1 MNTYENAVPKPLKFL
16 ISDGKM
22 IDDAGNVIA
31 ESETLKDLYTKW
43 NPEVKKY
50 LLSDG
55 SVVDENNNLIVKNDY
70 YKRVYE
76 QADPKI
82 AKYLHADGTIDEN
95 AGGGSG
101 ANLENNKTVTI
112 TENGTVEIT
121 PSAGYDGMKKVTA
134 EVSVSGGAGDNQ
146 IFGDLEYNGASGSSI
161 TDSDCDGSWFHALV
175 FDNYVVENPETHEEY
190 TVNGIYIPEKY
201 AYIDGSTFGVSS
213 LSLTSTQ
220 MNYLLNQIN
229 TKFGTSFSAGDV
241 GTEVPL
247 FGEKVNNLSFCMFD
261 PSYIPYLISS
271 LHKSGKAYAVFVY
284 NKWYNLSSPNANTF
298 AMTVMHTF

>member
-43 NPEVKKY
+43 NPEIKKY

-70 YKRVYE
+70 YKKMYE

-101 ANLENNKTVTI
+101 ANLENNKTVSI

-146 IFGDLEYNGASGSSI
+146 IFGDLYHNSDSGSTI
-161 TDSDCDGSWFHALV
+161 TQSECNGSWFHAIV
-175 FDNYVVENPETHEEY
+175 FDNYVIESPDAQESY
-190 TVNGIYIPEKY
+190 TLNGICIPEKY
-201 AYIDGSTFGVSS
+201 GYIDGSTFGTRE
-213 LSLTSTQ
+213 LALNSTQ
-220 MNYLLNQIN
+220 LNYLVNQIN
-229 TKFGTSFSAGDV
+229 GKFGTSFTVDDV
-241 GTEVPL
+241 QNKIPTVEQP
-247 FGEKVNNLSFCMFD
+247 VNSLSFCMFNPD
-261 PSYIPYLISS
+261 YLPYLVSS

-284 NKWYNLSSPNANTF
+284 NHWQDLSSSDTF